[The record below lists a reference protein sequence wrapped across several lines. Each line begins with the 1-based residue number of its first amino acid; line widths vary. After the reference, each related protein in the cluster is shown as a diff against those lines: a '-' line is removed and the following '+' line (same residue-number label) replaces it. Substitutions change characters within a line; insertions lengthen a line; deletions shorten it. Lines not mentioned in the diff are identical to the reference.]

1 MVRFCTFELQVNLRS
16 SKEEDEG
23 HELRK
28 KEKDDCMGAMEAQ
41 IPRGEGRFKKKSI
54 KEGRVNHND

>member
-41 IPRGEGRFKKKSI
+41 TPRGEGRFKKKVER
-54 KEGRVNHND
+54 KEG